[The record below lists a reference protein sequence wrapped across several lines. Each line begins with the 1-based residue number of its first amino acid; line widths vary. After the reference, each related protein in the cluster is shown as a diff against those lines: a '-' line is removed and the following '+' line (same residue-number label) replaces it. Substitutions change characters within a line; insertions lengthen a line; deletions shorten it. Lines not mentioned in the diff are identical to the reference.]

1 MSSKILTLLLCTGI
15 LVFSTACG
23 AANRVTLTAA
33 DKDSQVD
40 IAKGG
45 TIVITLE
52 GNPSTGFSWEAR
64 DLNSAMF
71 EQVGEPVFTSS
82 NPDLIGS
89 GGTVTLTFKA
99 LQAGTA
105 ALNLVY
111 HRSWETGVDPLDT
124 YSVSVR
130 VK

>member
-1 MSSKILTLLLCTGI
+1 MSSKTLTLLVFAGLLLLSTG
-15 LVFSTACG
+15 CG
-23 AANRVTLTAA
+23 AANQVTLTAA
-33 DKDSQVD
+33 DKDSQVE

-52 GNPSTGFSWEAR
+52 GNPSTGFSWEPR
-64 DLNSAMF
+64 DLDPAMF

-89 GGTVTLTFKA
+89 GGTVTLTFKT

-124 YSVSVR
+124 FSVSVR

>member
-1 MSSKILTLLLCTGI
+1 MSSKTLTLLLFTGI
-15 LVFSTACG
+15 LVFSAACG
-23 AANRVTLTAA
+23 AANQVTLTAA

-64 DLNSAMF
+64 DLNTAMF

-89 GGTVTLTFKA
+89 GGTVTLTFKT
-99 LQAGTA
+99 LQAGAA

-124 YSVSVR
+124 FSVSVR

>member
-1 MSSKILTLLLCTGI
+1 MSSKTLTLLLFTGI
-15 LVFSTACG
+15 LVFSSACG
-23 AANRVTLTAA
+23 AANQVTLTAA

-64 DLNSAMF
+64 DLNTAMF

-89 GGTVTLTFKA
+89 GGTVTLTFKT

>member
-1 MSSKILTLLLCTGI
+1 MSSKTLTILFFAGI
-15 LVFSTACG
+15 LVLTTACG
-23 AANRVTLTAA
+23 AANQVNLTAA

-45 TIVITLE
+45 TIVITLD

-64 DLNSAMF
+64 DLDTAMF

-89 GGTVTLTFKA
+89 GGTLTLTFKT

-105 ALNLVY
+105 ALHLVY
-111 HRSWETGVDPLDT
+111 HRSWESGVDPIDT
-124 YSVSVR
+124 FSVTVR

>member
-1 MSSKILTLLLCTGI
+1 MSSKTLTLLLFTGI
-15 LVFSTACG
+15 LVFSSACG
-23 AANRVTLTAA
+23 AANQVTLTAA

-45 TIVITLE
+45 IIVITLE

-89 GGTVTLTFKA
+89 GGTVTLTFKT

-130 VK
+130 VE